1 MTRSVTAREAQLAR
15 LAWILK
21 EGAAAS
27 GITLDVQNTQRL
39 ALSIQNV
46 MEANH
51 LHLMWQREI
60 DAAAEALVK

>member
-1 MTRSVTAREAQLAR
+1 